1 MATKI
6 GGQNNVK
13 IFVLYLMQN
22 INYPLEFVAVND
34 IVMRTDYVMYLDFA
48 EAFNE
53 MLDSGLIEQSGLN
66 QYGDPLYVVTEKGRM
81 VAEQMSSD
89 ILPKILDEALAGA
102 LRYLDF
108 VKRGIVP
115 DARVERMK
123 NGRYDVICE
132 LKEKKDLIFS
142 VRLAVDSRDRA
153 ERMKNE
159 FLKRPDAIYRS
170 ELALISGHMN
180 FLFGES
186 GQLPTT

>member
-1 MATKI
+1 MSSKI
-6 GGQNNVK
+6 GGQTNVK

-22 INYPLEFVAVND
+22 INYPLEFVQIND

-53 MLDSGLIEQSGLN
+53 MLDSKLIEPSGTN
-66 QYGDPLYVVTEKGRM
+66 QFGDPLYIVTERGRM
-81 VAEQMSSD
+81 IAEQMQSD

-108 VKRGIVP
+108 VKRGIVA
-115 DARVERMK
+115 DARVERLK
-123 NGRYDVICE
+123 NSRYDVICE
-132 LKEKKDLIFS
+132 LKEKKEVIFS
-142 VRLAVDSRDRA
+142 LRLAVDSRDCA

-159 FLKRPDAIYRS
+159 FLERPDSLYRS

-180 FLFGES
+180 FLFDDAKEG
-186 GQLPTT
+186 